1 VVARAH
7 SPNPHLTP
15 KRWSC
20 NGKRRGHYCVRFAVE
35 SPAGLLAAIKILL
48 FFCTPCP
55 SAPRISDTQSSRRG
69 ALLLVHRFC
78 RHGSCMTTGEPL
90 SVRRHAASVYSERAG
105 GERPCLAAGEN
116 HANGPCI
123 VSDPCLPAH

>member
-1 VVARAH
+1 MVARAH

-48 FFCTPCP
+48 LYSKPECSADFRHAKFTAGCAPAGPQVLP
-55 SAPRISDTQSSRRG
+55 SWVMHDDGRSN
-69 ALLLVHRFC
+69 
-78 RHGSCMTTGEPL
+78 L